1 MAGGI
6 VSESVVSLQEKA
18 FATRQAHF
26 DHRIYFFAPGLKHFE
41 TEEFRQQT
49 PQAFRPISLT
59 GSACAL
65 QCEHCQS
72 KILDSMI
79 PLDQKEGLFALCRRL
94 AERGTQGVLISGGSQ
109 PNGQV
114 PLRKYL
120 PDIARVKQ
128 ELGLRVMVHCG
139 VVDEETACGL
149 KDAGV
154 DGVMLDI
161 IGAEET
167 IRQVYHL
174 DLTPADFERSLA
186 ILARYGHSM
195 RPHIIL
201 GLHFGRFLGE
211 HQALE
216 MIARYPVDVLVL
228 VILTPLVGTPMQG
241 IQPPSVKQIKAFF
254 GRARLRLPRTP
265 IMLGCARPLGR
276 HKMAVDRAA
285 IDFGLNGLAY
295 PAEGLVAYARQRG
308 LEPVFRENSC
318 SCGF

>member
-6 VSESVVSLQEKA
+6 VSEQVEALQAEA

-26 DHRIYFFAPGLKHFE
+26 DNRIYFFAPGLKHFE

-65 QCEHCQS
+65 QCEHCKS
-72 KILDSMI
+72 KILEPMI
-79 PLDQKEGLFALCRRL
+79 PLDQKEGLLALCRRL
-94 AERGTQGVLISGGSQ
+94 AERGTRGVLISGGSQ

-120 PDIARVKQ
+120 PEISRVKQ

-139 VVDEETACGL
+139 VVDEDTARGL
-149 KDAGV
+149 RDAGV

-174 DLTPADFERSLA
+174 DLTPGDFERSLA
-186 ILARYGHSM
+186 ALARYGHSI

-211 HQALE
+211 EQALE

-241 IQPPSVKQIKAFF
+241 VEPPAVELIANFF
-254 GRARLRLPRTP
+254 GQARLRMPHTP
-265 IMLGCARPLGR
+265 IMLGCARPLGD
-276 HKMAVDRAA
+276 HKTAVDRAA
-285 IDFGLNGLAY
+285 IDYGLNGLAY
-295 PAEGLVAYARQRG
+295 PAEGMVRYARNMG